1 MSKPIVLFLCQHNA
15 GRSQLGAALMDHR
28 AGDRYE
34 VRSAGMAPAEKIN
47 AAGAATLAE
56 LGIDTS
62 HRTPRAVTAE
72 DLAEANVVVAMK
84 PGLKLPSEPTG
95 RLIVWSLPDPGEWG
109 ADSIRPLRDE
119 IDARVQALATAL
131 DTGIEPT

>member
-62 HRTPRAVTAE
+62 HRTPRACTAE
-72 DLAEANVVVAMK
+72 DLTKADIVVAMK
-84 PGLKLPSEPTG
+84 PGLKLPSQPVG
-95 RLIVWSLPDPGEWG
+95 RLIVWSLPDPGEW
-109 ADSIRPLRDE
+109 DSESIRPLRDE
-119 IDARVQALATAL
+119 IDARVQALVAAL
-131 DTGIEPT
+131 DTGIELA